1 MVVPPWYELPPQ
13 GYGGLETIVA
23 ALVDGL
29 VERGHHVTLFG
40 AGRRTGTRAAFVGTV
55 AEPQYPRL
63 GQVMPEVLHIA
74 RVNALLRDGD
84 FDVVHDHTTAGPATA
99 RSRPAP
105 TVVTVHHAPDREF
118 GEYLA
123 ALGDQVDL
131 VAISRAQRR
140 LRPELNWVSTVH
152 NAIRVGDFA
161 GPRTGGGPVLW
172 LARFS
177 PDKGPDLA
185 IEACRRAGLPLVLVG
200 KCMERAEVRYLDEVI
215 RPMLGDDVELIV
227 NADRSTCRELLSRA
241 RCLVLP
247 IRWNEP
253 FGMVM
258 IEAMAAGTPVVALRR
273 GAVPEVVRHGVTG
286 FVCDDLDELAQA
298 LLDVTDLEPRACVD
312 HVTRHF
318 AADLMVRRY
327 ERVYRAAIGRARP
340 TRRTTVDDVLSAPSP
355 IGQAQPA
362 VGP

>member
-1 MVVPPWYELPPQ
+1 MVVPPWYELPPE
-13 GYGGLETIVA
+13 GYGGLEMIVA

-40 AGRRTGTRAAFVGTV
+40 AGRRTGTRAAFVSTV
-55 AEPQYPRL
+55 DEPQYRRL
-63 GQVMPEVLHIA
+63 GHVMPEVLHVA
-74 RVNALLRDGD
+74 RVNSLLRDGD

-99 RSRPAP
+99 ISRTAP

-118 GEYLA
+118 GHYLA
-123 ALGDQVDL
+123 ALGNQVDL

-140 LRPELNWVSTVH
+140 LRPDLNWVSTVH
-152 NAIRVGDFA
+152 NAIRPSDFA
-161 GPRTGGGPVLW
+161 GERLGGGPVLW

-200 KCMERAEVRYLDEVI
+200 KCIERDEMRYLDEVI
-215 RPMLGDDVELIV
+215 RPMLGEDVELVV
-227 NADRSTCRELLSRA
+227 NADRATCRELLSRA
-241 RCLVLP
+241 RCLALP
-247 IRWNEP
+247 IRWHEP

-258 IEAMAAGTPVVALRR
+258 IEAMASGTPVVALRR

-286 FVCDDLDELAQA
+286 FVCDDLDELSDA
-298 LLDVTDLEPRACVD
+298 LLDAVRLDPRACVD

-318 AADLMVRRY
+318 SADLMVRRY
-327 ERVYRAAIGRARP
+327 ERVYRVAISRAQPRP
-340 TRRTTVDDVLSAPSP
+340 RAP
-355 IGQAQPA
+355 IGDLLPASQPFGA
-362 VGP
+362 VQPVLGP